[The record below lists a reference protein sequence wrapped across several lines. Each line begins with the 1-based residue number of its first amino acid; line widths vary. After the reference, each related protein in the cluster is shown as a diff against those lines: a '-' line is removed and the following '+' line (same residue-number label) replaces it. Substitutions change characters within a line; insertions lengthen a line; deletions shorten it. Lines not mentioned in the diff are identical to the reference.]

1 VVPATQAAAVDG
13 SITPVDRAGNHADQ
27 SAPAAVIVVVFDG
40 APLGGDVMS
49 SLQLPPNQA
58 ACHRAAAIRTL

>member
-40 APLGGDVMS
+40 APLGDVMS